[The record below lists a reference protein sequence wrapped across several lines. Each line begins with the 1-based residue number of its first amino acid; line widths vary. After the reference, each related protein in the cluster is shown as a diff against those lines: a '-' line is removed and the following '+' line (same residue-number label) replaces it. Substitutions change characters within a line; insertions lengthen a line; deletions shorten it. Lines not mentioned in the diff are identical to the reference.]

1 MSNNVVANTSND
13 TLHTVRASFTGHAF
27 IVSSPEAKSLLKRI
41 DCGSIR
47 TQEDILQG
55 ATPSIGS
62 LIFHKDL
69 ILVPRH
75 KMTSKQIRL
84 GYKSLQVLKE
94 TDAYVWYCRKELFK
108 DTVISD
114 GQFYQEFTQ
123 QDQDILD
130 GNIPESLSNKLAK
143 NRKHEK

>member
-1 MSNNVVANTSND
+1 MSNTSND

-55 ATPSIGS
+55 ATPSIES

-75 KMTSKQIRL
+75 KMTSRNLI
-84 GYKSLQVLKE
+84 GYSPMQTLQE
-94 TDAYVWYCRKELFK
+94 TSAYLWMVRKELFK
-108 DTVISD
+108 DTYISD
-114 GQFYQEFTQ
+114 GQFYHEFTQ

-130 GNIPESLSNKLAK
+130 GNMSVELDRKLAK